1 MGEPITR
8 ERLVIPMG
16 RGKGKWR
23 RSNCLMG
30 TVCFQVEKHSRTRG
44 SESCPIL
51 WILLKCTLRM
61 LKFNTSTSF
70 YKMLF
75 TDAQVLHNNSV
86 GFSKHAIH
94 KTKTH
99 VVGSIVINPQGS
111 FFTIVINGNHCCF
124 QHPRL
129 SSPPNFSYLYIL
141 CLPMS
146 GFSQCFGSQVDIL
159 SL

>member
-16 RGKGKWR
+16 RGKGEWR

-111 FFTIVINGNHCCF
+111 FFTIVIKVTTAA
-124 QHPRL
+124 
-129 SSPPNFSYLYIL
+129 FSIHGWVPLQISVTCIYYVFL
-141 CLPMS
+141 CLA
-146 GFSQCFGSQVDIL
+146 
-159 SL
+159 SLNALGHR